1 MKLIEQIKKQ
11 ESFSSTV
18 YKCPSGFSTVG
29 YGYNLDANP
38 LKLSSLE
45 IAHAYKNG
53 MPEHEADRLL
63 KLMISKL
70 QAELPDK
77 IKSWSRLSQV
87 RKDILVNM
95 AFNLGVEGLLGFK
108 SMLACLS
115 ADNYLT
121 ASDEMLNS
129 KWKKQV
135 KGRAIVLAEQM
146 RSGVYASV

>member
-1 MKLIEQIKKQ
+1 MNLIKQ
-11 ESFSSTV
+11 LKQQEGFSSVV
-18 YKCPSGFSTVG
+18 YKCPGGFNTIG

-45 IAHAYKNG
+45 IAHAHTKG

-63 KLMISKL
+63 KLMINKL
-70 QAELPDK
+70 QTELPDK

-95 AFNLGVEGLLGFK
+95 AFNMGVDGLLEFK
-108 SMLACLS
+108 AMLACLS
-115 ADNYLT
+115 ADNYLS

-146 RSGVYASV
+146 RLGVYASR

>member
-1 MKLIEQIKKQ
+1 MNLLEQIKKQ

-18 YKCPSGFSTVG
+18 YKCPSGFNTVG

-45 IAHAYKNG
+45 IAHAHTNG
-53 MPEHEADRLL
+53 MPEHEANRLL

-95 AFNLGVEGLLGFK
+95 AFNMGVDGLLGFK
-108 SMLACLS
+108 AMLTCLS

-146 RSGVYASV
+146 RSGVYAKV

>member
-1 MKLIEQIKKQ
+1 MNLIEQLKKQ
-11 ESFSSTV
+11 EGFSSVV
-18 YKCPSGFSTVG
+18 YKCPGGFNTIG

-45 IAHAYKNG
+45 ISHAHTNG
-53 MPEHEADRLL
+53 VPEHEAERLL
-63 KLMISKL
+63 KLMVSKL

-95 AFNLGVEGLLGFK
+95 AFNMGVEGLLGFK
-108 SMLACLS
+108 SMLACLV

-121 ASDEMLNS
+121 ASIEMLNS
-129 KWKKQV
+129 KWKRQV

-146 RSGVYASV
+146 RLGIYAKG